1 MSCFTTDCYSST
13 VLWSLIILWLKAMPL
28 YHAIFDENKNHYNQH
43 WSSDSS
49 SPPLCH
55 TPHKSDKLLPTA
67 YTVISGLK
75 LKSLLIKLHIDSK
88 KNTSC
93 NGCQFGVTTTLQLRI
108 LLCCCM
114 LSYCNIANNERSP
127 KTDDYVFSIPPFP
140 AILRC
145 QLRKL

>member
-1 MSCFTTDCYSST
+1 
-13 VLWSLIILWLKAMPL
+13 MPL

-88 KNTSC
+88 KKNLLQWVSVWC
-93 NGCQFGVTTTLQLRI
+93 DYDVAAENPTLLLHVVI
-108 LLCCCM
+108 LQH
-114 LSYCNIANNERSP
+114 S
-127 KTDDYVFSIPPFP
+127 
-140 AILRC
+140 
-145 QLRKL
+145 QQ